1 MEIEKQIW
9 KDVPGYEGLYQ
20 VSNDGHVKSMPRTV
34 PHARF
39 GYKKVQGKH
48 LSLILDDDRYM
59 YVSLYKNNVQR
70 KISCHLLV
78 AMAFLGHLKPSRKM
92 VVDHIDFNRQNNHVS
107 NLRIVTQRENTNKKH
122 LKSASIYTG
131 VHWHKRMQKWQATIF
146 FEGKNRHIGTYK
158 CETAAAVA
166 YLSTLKKVNLGNYA
180 CSTKQ

>member
-1 MEIEKQIW
+1 MDSKEQVW

-20 VSNDGHVKSMPRTV
+20 VNNKGQVKSMPRTV
-34 PHARF
+34 PCKRF
-39 GYKKVQGKH
+39 GQKRLKGKM
-48 LSLILDDDRYM
+48 LSLILDDDRYL
-59 YVSLYKNNVQR
+59 YIHLYKNNTQR

-122 LKSASIYTG
+122 LKSASIHTG
-131 VHWHKRMQKWQATIF
+131 VHWHKIMQKWQATIF

-180 CSTKQ
+180 CST